1 MRPGEL
7 LDGRYRLGR
16 LVGTGGMADVHEA
29 TDLRLGRE
37 VAVKLFRR
45 RAEGETAARLDSE
58 ARLLSGLSHPGLL
71 RVFDVAP
78 DSDRPYLVMQ
88 LVRGR
93 TLRREIDKGPLDP
106 QRTARLGARLADT
119 LAYVHSRGIT
129 HRDVKPSNVLLSE
142 SVGCYLADFGI
153 ARAEGDARMTLTG
166 HCVGT
171 AAYLAPEQVQGE
183 PSGPSADVYA
193 LGLMLIECL
202 TGRPEF
208 DGTDIEAAVARLHRD
223 PRIPAGLPDP
233 WPETLAAMT
242 ARDPAERPD
251 AADCAQR
258 LAAAAL
264 TGGRPLPPVRPSTPP
279 VSRQATAELPPL
291 AKPRARAA
299 VRVAAASAAVLI
311 GGSAVALATSQ
322 PGQTAVSPPPATSDF
337 APAPQP
343 VPVPVV
349 AVPPPTTEVT
359 PQSTKAAEAEPPDE
373 PSKSGKGKKKGQPKG

>member
-1 MRPGEL
+1 MRPGDL

-29 TDLRLGRE
+29 TDVRLGRE

-58 ARLLSGLSHPGLL
+58 ARLLGGLSHPGLL

-78 DSDRPYLVMQ
+78 DNDRPYLVMQ

-93 TLRREIDKGPLDP
+93 TLRGEIDTGPLDP

-119 LAYVHSRGIT
+119 LAYVHSQGIM

-142 SVGCYLADFGI
+142 TVGCYLADFGI
-153 ARAEGDARMTLTG
+153 ARAEGDERMTLTG

-171 AAYLAPEQVQGE
+171 AAYLAPEQVAGE
-183 PSGPSADVYA
+183 PSGPPADIYA

-202 TGRPEF
+202 TGRPEY
-208 DGTDIEAAVARLHRD
+208 DGTDVEAAVARLRRD
-223 PRIPAGLPDP
+223 PRIPDGLPDP

-242 ARDPAERPD
+242 ARDPADRPD
-251 AADCAQR
+251 AAECAQR

-264 TGGRPLPPVRPSTPP
+264 TGGCPPPPARPSTPP

-291 AKPRARAA
+291 AKPRTRAA
-299 VRVAAASAAVLI
+299 MRVAAASAAVVL
-311 GGSAVALATSQ
+311 GGAAVAMSTQ
-322 PGQTAVSPPPATSDF
+322 DPGRTAVSPPPATSEVRDPIP
-337 APAPQP
+337 APA
-343 VPVPVV
+343 V
-349 AVPPPTTEVT
+349 AVPPSTTQAEPAPT
-359 PQSTKAAEAEPPDE
+359 EAEPPDE
-373 PSKSGKGKKKGQPKG
+373 SSKSGKGKKKGKSDG

>member
-1 MRPGEL
+1 MRPGDL

-29 TDLRLGRE
+29 TDVRLGRE

-58 ARLLSGLSHPGLL
+58 ARLLGGLSHPGLL

-78 DSDRPYLVMQ
+78 DNDRPYLVMQ

-93 TLRREIDKGPLDP
+93 TLRREIDGGPLDP
-106 QRTARLGARLADT
+106 QRAARLGARLADT
-119 LAYVHSRGIT
+119 LAYVHSQGIM

-142 SVGCYLADFGI
+142 TVGCYLADFGI
-153 ARAEGDARMTLTG
+153 ARAEGDERVTLSG

-183 PSGPSADVYA
+183 PCGPPADIYA

-202 TGRPEF
+202 TGKPEY
-208 DGTDIEAAVARLHRD
+208 DGTDIEAAVARLRRD
-223 PRIPAGLPDP
+223 PRIPDGLPDP

-242 ARDPAERPD
+242 ARDPADRPD

-264 TGGRPLPPVRPSTPP
+264 TGGRPLPPARPSTPP

-291 AKPRARAA
+291 ARPRTRATA
-299 VRVAAASAAVLI
+299 VRVAAASAAVLL
-311 GGSAVALATSQ
+311 GGAAVAMSTQ
-322 PGQTAVSPPPATSDF
+322 EPGRTAVSPPPATTQVRD
-337 APAPQP
+337 PK
-343 VPVPVV
+343 PVPVV
-349 AVPPPTTEVT
+349 AVPPPPT
-359 PQSTKAAEAEPPDE
+359 TKAEPAPAEPAAEPPDKS
-373 PSKSGKGKKKGQPKG
+373 SKSGKGKKKGKSDR